1 MSDFSQYNTKFDGF
15 SWESMMQLLLL
26 FEDSQSIAYSRPG
39 KDNGIDA
46 VSGNGETVY
55 QAKFHTQCSIEN
67 CIADLK
73 SEMSKIKGYREK
85 LNYWKPVKKWILFT
99 NVVENPNDRE
109 KWNDAVEKC
118 DCCGLEIELWNWS
131 KIWKLL
137 KKHPEVKQ
145 DFLESESRCILLK
158 KEFQE
163 KCQKEYL
170 PESFDVEC
178 VGREKELQLFK
189 DFLESDKKIWSVSGP
204 GGMGKSRFLIECAN
218 FVDYEKWNVYFG
230 VSETLKITQSWNKR
244 VVLERPSIL
253 FIDELNDVDL
263 LNRILADLVSGAMQ
277 KWKIIFSERNS
288 NAKTILEIKQPKYDF
303 IRTDHT
309 VLSRLNFENR
319 SKLTQNLLNAVETS
333 RNIRFLDK
341 DRAVRNICEVSD
353 GSPLWISLAVKLI
366 LLQNGAL
373 GKLFE
378 DKATNIR
385 HLYSCS
391 IGPSLSQI
399 PLSNEQYDNILKWS
413 SLYKQISLNQ
423 EKIIGLICK
432 KANVERNILF
442 KTYQL
447 MVDVGLMRNFG
458 YENKVYSICPDVI
471 REDILKEKIL
481 FNKKISDWGN
491 LVIDGLIANEIPC
504 VEDVVESLSRIE
516 NNEDEIDV
524 LGKFVESI
532 ETRFKSEPLENHS
545 KLWSVVERMAVNRP
559 EEILDFVEDILKT
572 YRLAKDVDE
581 YVLQLCCNGVKDV
594 LSVCLYSCNDFASK
608 YKCLNLIF
616 ELYKRNDFYDHRQN
630 ALEDFLSPIFE
641 GDLRDAYAEIVEDF
655 LSQFFSQ
662 IKKHALQQDDYPL
675 LNVLLTGCFK
685 TEYHSGAY
693 YAGKMLLT
701 SGSLDVSQISKFF
714 IWADEIQNVLA
725 SIDLEEALSKILIEC
740 YGHLFGNLLRY
751 PKINDRDEAIVYD
764 FLTKRLQWC
773 AAFISSG
780 FGLQSE
786 KRNLLRDHVWEWIIK
801 YGKDS
806 PLVVFA
812 EECEKSYCVE
822 SSDKEIIEFLS
833 ADYRDDDDQMAK
845 NLVQNRLVNKEI
857 DEIYSFVE
865 KLAYY
870 SYQGNYK
877 IRMIAA
883 DYGDLMTQ
891 ENYVLELAGTVAIQY
906 QKDAFKEFYYG
917 FLTGFLAHWKTSH
930 NSVDFVKK
938 LLNHNLDK
946 EELLYRCL
954 SENRIYTIQS
964 FSLLTEYVADKNTER
979 FARMVASFTLF
990 LGESFFTRVESLWVD
1005 WTENERV
1012 TYLNILIQNIQS
1024 SARKWSNT
1032 PFIWNEN
1039 SASWLVD
1046 KIALIHNLNVFEHS
1060 CSDFD
1065 EMKSLFS
1072 SLKNIQWM
1080 KKVAELRRE
1089 YHLSFC
1095 EDFSLSYFVKSNF
1108 DLDERNAYTE
1118 LIRMMLLENVPYRLE
1133 NEIVKLDSENV
1144 CLGKI
1149 VVDEFNST
1157 QSDDEKKCFAKIAGY
1172 LKDDSAAWMEIS
1184 TEVCKY
1190 AKRLPKKEK
1199 HQLWS
1204 TLSWKGTQVYSGAY
1218 GHVPKMY
1225 YDNVEHFRDMLKK
1238 ETLPERRDYWQW
1250 KLDFAERVLKD
1261 EEERAKELRGE

>member
-1 MSDFSQYNTKFDGF
+1 MSIFSQYNSKFDGV

-26 FEDSQSIAYSRPG
+26 FEDPQSIAYSRPG

-46 VSGNGETVY
+46 ISGDGQTVY
-55 QAKFHTQCSIEN
+55 QAKFHAQCSIEN

-73 SEMSKIKGYREK
+73 NEMSKIKDYKEK
-85 LNYWKPVKKWILFT
+85 FGYWKSVKKWILFT
-99 NVVENPNDRE
+99 NVEENPNDHE
-109 KWNDAVEKC
+109 KWNVAVEKC
-118 DCCGLEIELWNWS
+118 DCCDLEIELWNLP

-178 VGREKELQLFK
+178 VGRDKELQLFK

-204 GGMGKSRFLIECAN
+204 GGMGKSRFLIECAKL
-218 FVDYEKWNVYFG
+218 VDCERWNVYFG

-341 DRAVRNICEVSD
+341 DRAVRNICEVSK
-353 GSPLWISLAVKLI
+353 GSPLWISLAVKLL
-366 LLQNGAL
+366 LLQNGTL

-378 DKATNIR
+378 DKATDIR
-385 HLYSCS
+385 HLYSSS

-399 PLSNEQYDNILKWS
+399 PLSNEQYDDILKWS

-423 EKIIGLICK
+423 EKIIDFICK
-432 KANVERNILF
+432 KVNVEQNILI

-447 MVDVGLMRNFG
+447 MVDVGLMQNFG

-471 REDILKEKIL
+471 REGILKEKLL
-481 FNKKISDWGN
+481 FNKKLSDWGN
-491 LVIDGLIANEIPC
+491 SVIDGLITGEIPC

-516 NNEDEIDV
+516 NDEDEIDV

-532 ETRFKSEPLENHS
+532 VMKFKSEPLENHS
-545 KLWSVVERMAVNRP
+545 KLWPVVERMAFNRP
-559 EEILDFVEDILKT
+559 EEILDFVENILKK

-616 ELYKRNDFYDHRQN
+616 ELYKRNGFYDHRQN

-701 SGSLDVSQISKFF
+701 SGCLDVSQISKFF

-725 SIDLEEALSKILIEC
+725 SIDLEDALSKSLIGC
-740 YGHLFGNLLRY
+740 YGRLFRSLLRY
-751 PKINDRDEAIVYD
+751 PKTNDKDETIVYD
-764 FLTKRLQWC
+764 FLTKRLLWC
-773 AAFISSG
+773 ATFISTG

-786 KRNLLRDHVWEWIIK
+786 KRNLLRDYVWEWIIK

-806 PLVVFA
+806 PLVAFA
-812 EECEKSYCVE
+812 EECESTYCVE
-822 SSDKEIIEFLS
+822 HSDKEIIEFLN

-845 NLVQNRLVNKEI
+845 NLVQNRLVGKEI

-917 FLTGFLAHWKTSH
+917 FLTGFLSQWKTSH
-930 NSVDFVKK
+930 NAVDFVKK

-954 SENRIYTIQS
+954 SENRIYSIQS
-964 FSLLTEYVADKNTER
+964 FTLLTEYVTDKNTEH

-990 LGESFFTRVESLWVD
+990 LGESFFTRVASLWLD

-1032 PFIWNEN
+1032 PFVWNES
-1039 SASWLVD
+1039 SANWLVD

-1072 SLKNIQWM
+1072 SLKNIQWL
-1080 KKVAELRRE
+1080 KKVAELRKE

-1118 LIRMMLLENVPYRLE
+1118 LIRMKLLENVPRRLE
-1133 NEIVKLDSENV
+1133 NEIVKLDPENI

-1149 VVDEFNST
+1149 VIEEFNSA
-1157 QSDDEKKCFAKIAGY
+1157 QSDDEKKCIAEIAGY
-1172 LKDDSAAWMEIS
+1172 LRDDSAAWMEIS
-1184 TEVCKY
+1184 AEVCKY
-1190 AKRLPKKEK
+1190 AKRLPKKER
-1199 HQLWS
+1199 HRMCS
-1204 TLSWKGTQVYSGAY
+1204 TLSWKGVQVYSSAY

-1225 YDNVEHFRDMLKK
+1225 YDKVEHFRDMLKR
-1238 ETLPERRDYWQW
+1238 ETLPERCDYWRW
-1250 KLDFAERVLKD
+1250 KLDFAEKCLKN
-1261 EEERAKELRGE
+1261 EEECAKEMRGE